1 MSMAPKDHKEPSSQ
15 QPEETSDAEPHPGV
29 PETGVRVV
37 KGGGTGRLRSRTL
50 LASPTEREA
59 TASKPGYPDQSEKE
73 YYLPLD
79 HVVETIVSEGATRV
93 GLQFPNGLRDR
104 APEVAETL
112 EAHTDALIITSGDPC
127 FGACDLADRDLAV
140 MEVDLLVHFGH
151 YEMPHIARHY
161 QIPILFVPVHTALP
175 LLPAAEAALPQLK
188 GKRIALTTVAQ
199 HADKLQGVVDYLSQ
213 NGVDCRTNRGD
224 ARLWNP
230 AQLIGCNYSA
240 ATPLDDEVDAY
251 LYLGTGDFHP
261 LGLALTTT
269 KPVIAADPFTREV
282 RELSDTRDK
291 FLRQRWAQIARAR
304 DAQTFGI
311 LVSTKSGQTRT
322 AQALFVKKQLE
333 DAGYQA
339 HLIALRDVTP
349 EILIPFRHLDAFVI
363 AACPR
368 VGIDDQNRYEHPM
381 LTIQEIKLVLDPTKT
396 DYVFDQI
403 DPVNY
408 VKPQW

>member
-1 MSMAPKDHKEPSSQ
+1 MSA
-15 QPEETSDAEPHPGV
+15 ETSAQGEKA
-29 PETGVRVV
+29 PEIPSDGARVV
-37 KGGGTGRLRSRTL
+37 KGGGSGVRRSRTL
-50 LASPTEREA
+50 LSSPTEREA
-59 TASKPGYPDQSEKE
+59 KARQAGYPDQGERE

-79 HVVETIVSEGATRV
+79 HVVKMIQEEGATRV
-93 GLQFPNGLRDR
+93 GVQFPNGLRER
-104 APEVAETL
+104 AWETAATL
-112 EAHTDALIITSGDPC
+112 EKHTGATIVISGDPC

-140 MEVDLLVHFGH
+140 MDVELLVHFGH

-161 QIPILFVPVHTALP
+161 QIPILFVPVHTAIP

-188 GKRIALTTVAQ
+188 GKRIAITTVAQ
-199 HADKLQGVVDYLSQ
+199 HADKLKAVVEYLSE

-269 KPVIAADPFTREV
+269 KPVLAADPFTEEV
-282 RELSDTRDK
+282 RELSDLRDR

-304 DAQTFGI
+304 EARTYGI

-322 AQALFVKKQLE
+322 AQATFVKKQLE
-333 DAGYQA
+333 DAGYDAQ
-339 HLIALRDVTP
+339 LIALRDVTP
-349 EILIPFRHLDAFVI
+349 EILVPFRHLDAFVI

-368 VGIDDQNRYEHPM
+368 VGIDDQARYEKPM
-381 LTIQEIKLVLDPTKT
+381 LTIQEVKLVLDPAKT

-408 VKPQW
+408 VKPTW